1 MQARGGGGRRAQ
13 ELASTIRVVEHAK
26 GHARARVAG
35 RVVAAWL
42 ACHSEWGAGQQLG
55 RTATQA
61 DAELSRSIGTA
72 WCDGSVRKEFE
83 SRLPPTHCDP
93 WKSEQ
98 VPSTVPSLAI
108 DMHDVLLAHQPQP
121 ELAKHVPQDGR
132 LSHPAL
138 AASTCANASRAV
150 LKPMTGHTGSERG
163 RREVRHQIRTMG
175 RDAIDDNPGPPMA
188 GDRVYICDREGTI
201 RSHTDPVGRALGAVQ
216 WFPSLNLQCPFAAA
230 PRWDASSQEASGPH
244 WCPASVRCRGGSREG
259 AVGGGG
265 RRRARFSRSRRSGR
279 RCRPAAGG
287 GRRRARR

>member
-1 MQARGGGGRRAQ
+1 MLRVIGRTLRHTPCTGPRAVSRSPACAHPGTCSVGGAGRWSAVESWSAGVMQARGGGGRRAQ

-42 ACHSEWGAGQQLG
+42 ACHSEWGAGQRLG

-138 AASTCANASRAV
+138 AASTCANASRTV
-150 LKPMTGHTGSERG
+150 LKPMTAGH
-163 RREVRHQIRTMG
+163 
-175 RDAIDDNPGPPMA
+175 
-188 GDRVYICDREGTI
+188 
-201 RSHTDPVGRALGAVQ
+201 
-216 WFPSLNLQCPFAAA
+216 
-230 PRWDASSQEASGPH
+230 ASSDK
-244 WCPASVRCRGGSREG
+244 RK
-259 AVGGGG
+259 
-265 RRRARFSRSRRSGR
+265 ARSSTPNKDDGVATKNR
-279 RCRPAAGG
+279 
-287 GRRRARR
+287 

>member
-1 MQARGGGGRRAQ
+1 MLRVIGRSLRHTPCTGPRAVSRSPACAHPGTCSVGGAGRWSAVESCSGCDASARRRGRRAQ

-42 ACHSEWGAGQQLG
+42 ACHSEWGAGQRLG

-72 WCDGSVRKEFE
+72 WCDGSARKEFE

-132 LSHPAL
+132 LSHAAL

-150 LKPMTGHTGSERG
+150 LKPMMGPHAQRDRG
-163 RREVRHQIRTMG
+163 KAKEVR
-175 RDAIDDNPGPPMA
+175 PK
-188 GDRVYICDREGTI
+188 
-201 RSHTDPVGRALGAVQ
+201 
-216 WFPSLNLQCPFAAA
+216 
-230 PRWDASSQEASGPH
+230 
-244 WCPASVRCRGGSREG
+244 
-259 AVGGGG
+259 
-265 RRRARFSRSRRSGR
+265 
-279 RCRPAAGG
+279 
-287 GRRRARR
+287 

>member
-42 ACHSEWGAGQQLG
+42 ACHSEWGAGQRLG

-150 LKPMTGHTGSERG
+150 LKPMTGHTGKERG
-163 RREVRHQIRTMG
+163 RRKKFDTK
-175 RDAIDDNPGPPMA
+175 
-188 GDRVYICDREGTI
+188 
-201 RSHTDPVGRALGAVQ
+201 
-216 WFPSLNLQCPFAAA
+216 
-230 PRWDASSQEASGPH
+230 
-244 WCPASVRCRGGSREG
+244 
-259 AVGGGG
+259 
-265 RRRARFSRSRRSGR
+265 
-279 RCRPAAGG
+279 
-287 GRRRARR
+287 

>member
-1 MQARGGGGRRAQ
+1 MGVMQARGGGGRRAQ

-150 LKPMTGHTGSERG
+150 LKPMTGHTDTHAKRQRKGERSSTL
-163 RREVRHQIRTMG
+163 IRTIG
-175 RDAIDDNPGPPMA
+175 
-188 GDRVYICDREGTI
+188 E
-201 RSHTDPVGRALGAVQ
+201 
-216 WFPSLNLQCPFAAA
+216 
-230 PRWDASSQEASGPH
+230 
-244 WCPASVRCRGGSREG
+244 PA
-259 AVGGGG
+259 
-265 RRRARFSRSRRSGR
+265 
-279 RCRPAAGG
+279 RP
-287 GRRRARR
+287 

>member
-1 MQARGGGGRRAQ
+1 MAAACAIRRVPGRGLFPVRRPAHIRARARWAGRGGGVLWSLAAGVMQARGGGGRRAQ

-55 RTATQA
+55 RTSTQA

-175 RDAIDDNPGPPMA
+175 RDD
-188 GDRVYICDREGTI
+188 
-201 RSHTDPVGRALGAVQ
+201 
-216 WFPSLNLQCPFAAA
+216 
-230 PRWDASSQEASGPH
+230 
-244 WCPASVRCRGGSREG
+244 SR
-259 AVGGGG
+259 
-265 RRRARFSRSRRSGR
+265 
-279 RCRPAAGG
+279 
-287 GRRRARR
+287 

>member
-42 ACHSEWGAGQQLG
+42 ACRSEWGAGQDWAK
-55 RTATQA
+55 TAAQA
-61 DAELSRSIGTA
+61 DAKLSRSIGTA

-138 AASTCANASRAV
+138 AASTCANASRTV
-150 LKPMTGHTGSERG
+150 LKPMTGPDAER
-163 RREVRHQIRTMG
+163 EEAYVRDQKRTM
-175 RDAIDDNPGPPMA
+175 ALSSPPVLTPPGKRRP
-188 GDRVYICDREGTI
+188 RVYVIGK
-201 RSHTDPVGRALGAVQ
+201 VQYGATLTQ
-216 WFPSLNLQCPFAAA
+216 
-230 PRWDASSQEASGPH
+230 SG
-244 WCPASVRCRGGSREG
+244 GY
-259 AVGGGG
+259 
-265 RRRARFSRSRRSGR
+265 
-279 RCRPAAGG
+279 
-287 GRRRARR
+287 

>member
-1 MQARGGGGRRAQ
+1 MECCGVLRVCKRGGGGRRAQ

-42 ACHSEWGAGQQLG
+42 ACHSEWGGAGQRLG

-61 DAELSRSIGTA
+61 DAELSTSIGTA
-72 WCDGSVRKEFE
+72 WWDDSVRKEFE
-83 SRLPPTHCDP
+83 SRLPPTHCEP

-150 LKPMTGHTGSERG
+150 LKPMTGPPVWREEAGRER
-163 RREVRHQIRTMG
+163 
-175 RDAIDDNPGPPMA
+175 
-188 GDRVYICDREGTI
+188 
-201 RSHTDPVGRALGAVQ
+201 
-216 WFPSLNLQCPFAAA
+216 
-230 PRWDASSQEASGPH
+230 
-244 WCPASVRCRGGSREG
+244 SVRTQNRTRWAANLGH
-259 AVGGGG
+259 G
-265 RRRARFSRSRRSGR
+265 RWADRDVWV
-279 RCRPAAGG
+279 
-287 GRRRARR
+287 

>member
-1 MQARGGGGRRAQ
+1 MLRVIGRSLRHTPCTGPRAVSRSPACAHPGTCSVGGAGWWSAVESWSAGVMQARGGGGRRAQ

-42 ACHSEWGAGQQLG
+42 ACHSEWGAGQRLG

-61 DAELSRSIGTA
+61 DAELSRPIGTA
-72 WCDGSVRKEFE
+72 WCDGSVPKEFE

-150 LKPMTGHTGSERG
+150 LKPMTGHTRAKRQRKGERSSTL
-163 RREVRHQIRTMG
+163 IRTIG
-175 RDAIDDNPGPPMA
+175 
-188 GDRVYICDREGTI
+188 E
-201 RSHTDPVGRALGAVQ
+201 
-216 WFPSLNLQCPFAAA
+216 
-230 PRWDASSQEASGPH
+230 
-244 WCPASVRCRGGSREG
+244 PA
-259 AVGGGG
+259 
-265 RRRARFSRSRRSGR
+265 
-279 RCRPAAGG
+279 RP
-287 GRRRARR
+287 